1 MGRRIILL
9 DMETADA
16 EAFVRSIAADNPV
29 YFVDSEISADPLPLP
44 AKVQAVVAKPT
55 LACKCVQVAE
65 SKYQRRRRL
74 KADSPKMEAF
84 SRSAKFGWWCCSTC
98 RRPSRAAVSHWITS
112 MLVGANDLL
121 PVILGTGPA
130 TTPQDRWVAEGGVP
144 NPHVNADHHTPGV
157 VKALD
162 GEIKTRRRKAKATQS
177 TGI

>member
-1 MGRRIILL
+1 MGRRIVLL

-16 EAFVRSIAADNPV
+16 EKFVR
-29 YFVDSEISADPLPLP
+29 FVEANGSLPRLSALGVIDVP

-84 SRSAKFGWWCCSTC
+84 SRSLKFGWWCCSTC

-144 NPHVNADHHTPGV
+144 NPHVNADHHTPGI

-162 GEIKTRRRKAKATQS
+162 GEIKTRRRKAKATQE